1 MQQNSDKFRQSRRCR
16 RCRKCGT
23 VEVHRR
29 PAQTGCHVLED
40 VIDGT
45 GKAEDVFGVFRRVGL
60 KSVGVAVLLVAS
72 LPLVAE
78 ATVAERIV
86 AIVGEHA
93 ILLSDMRNR
102 ARPFLLQIHQ
112 KVPAGAQ
119 LAAAE
124 SELYKQLIERMVD
137 ERVEQQAAERA
148 HLSVTAEEIDSGI
161 RNVAAQQGITVE
173 RLIEEATKT
182 GLSRQEYRDEVRR
195 QILEGKLLQ
204 LRVRS
209 RVRVTEDDVRTTYA
223 KLVRAERA
231 KLAFRLAWIVL
242 RVPPSASSAAR
253 ADRQDLAERIAATAR
268 AGVDS
273 AGNRVEFAELAQSF
287 SDDAPTRLRGGDLGR
302 RKAGE
307 LAQPIEDEAHKLEVS
322 GVSPPFVFKSDIV
335 IVKVVARDPSEL
347 PSIEDAHDELL
358 QRAYGEQMDR
368 ARRQWINELR
378 QGTYVDVRL

>member
-1 MQQNSDKFRQSRRCR
+1 
-16 RCRKCGT
+16 
-23 VEVHRR
+23 VE
-29 PAQTGCHVLED
+29 AS
-40 VIDGT
+40 
-45 GKAEDVFGVFRRVGL
+45 FGVVARVGL
-60 KSVGVAVLLVAS
+60 KSVGLAALLVAS
-72 LPLVAE
+72 LPLVAR

-102 ARPFLLQIHQ
+102 ARPFLLQIKQ
-112 KVPAGAQ
+112 KMPSGAQ
-119 LAAAE
+119 QAAAE

-161 RNVAAQQGITVE
+161 RNVANQQGISVE

-209 RVRVTEDDVRTTYA
+209 RVRVTEEDVRATYA

-231 KLAFRLAWIVL
+231 RLGYRLAWIVL
-242 RVPPSASSAAR
+242 RMPQAASAAAR

-273 AGNRVEFAELAQSF
+273 HGNRIEFAELAQSF
-287 SDDAPTRLRGGDLGR
+287 SDDTPSRVKGGDLGR
-302 RKAGE
+302 HKPGE
-307 LAQPIEDEAHKLEVS
+307 LAQPIEDEAHKLDIS
-322 GVSPPFVFKSDIV
+322 GVSSPFQFKNDLV

-347 PSIEDAHDELL
+347 PSMEDARDELL

-368 ARRQWINELR
+368 ARRQWIDELR
-378 QGTYVDVRL
+378 HGTYVDVRL

>member
-1 MQQNSDKFRQSRRCR
+1 MIAGNRRY
-16 RCRKCGT
+16 
-23 VEVHRR
+23 
-29 PAQTGCHVLED
+29 
-40 VIDGT
+40 
-45 GKAEDVFGVFRRVGL
+45 VFGVIRRVGFKKIGL
-60 KSVGVAVLLVAS
+60 AGLLVAS
-72 LPLVAE
+72 LPLVAQ

-112 KVPAGAQ
+112 KVPTGAQ

-161 RNVAAQQGITVE
+161 RNVATQQGITVE

-209 RVRVTEDDVRTTYA
+209 RVRVTEDDVRATYA
-223 KLVRAERA
+223 KLIRAERA
-231 KLAFRLAWIVL
+231 KLAYRIAWIVL
-242 RVPPSASSAAR
+242 RVPPTASAAAR
-253 ADRQDLAERIAATAR
+253 ADRQELAERIAATAR

-273 AGNRVEFAELAQSF
+273 NGNRVEFAELAQSF
-287 SDDAPTRLRGGDLGR
+287 SDDTATRLRGGDLGR
-302 RKAGE
+302 HKPGD
-307 LAQPIEDEAHKLEVS
+307 LAQPIEDETHKLEVS
-322 GVSPPFVFKSDIV
+322 GVSAPFVFKNDIV
-335 IVKVVARDPSEL
+335 IVKLVARDPSEL
-347 PSIEDAHDELL
+347 PSLDDAHDELL
-358 QRAYGEQMDR
+358 QRAYQEQMDR